1 MKIGDKIMRYCD
13 ARNFT
18 MVAFSQLIDVDL
30 RTVLNCIGKN
40 TAPPFRTVSLMAEKM
55 NVSIRYLL
63 DDDCVDTQMD
73 TFMNE
78 AFRTGYS
85 KYGRT
90 FVRNLL
96 NLVKNMDND
105 LPANDRE
112 DMFLA
117 LTDAFFTAWEE
128 NEQKSKINST
138 DRAAV

>member
-1 MKIGDKIMRYCD
+1 MQYCN
-13 ARNFT
+13 AHNLT
-18 MVAFSQLIDVDL
+18 MVAFSQFIDIDL
-30 RTVLNCIGKN
+30 RTVLNCIGLN
-40 TAPPFRTVSLMAEKM
+40 TALPFHIVSLMAEKM

-85 KYGRT
+85 QCGLS

-96 NLVKNMDND
+96 NLIKDMDND
-105 LPANDRE
+105 LPADGRE

-117 LTDAFFTAWEE
+117 LTDAFFTAWEK
-128 NEQKSKINST
+128 NELKSRNNNA
-138 DRAAV
+138 DRIAV